1 MSSETPDLTTEQ
13 LIANAARSRAR
24 VASDVEE
31 LAKEL
36 TLPELKDRALDA
48 AERSVETLAA
58 RALRR
63 LLLVPGHLA
72 RGVQQHPL
80 VGVAI
85 AAGATLV
92 IWRIAAR
99 RDR

>member
-1 MSSETPDLTTEQ
+1 MSSDTSDPTTDQ
-13 LIANAARSRAR
+13 LVANAARSRAR
-24 VASDVEE
+24 VASDVAE

-63 LLLVPGHLA
+63 LLLVPPRLA
-72 RGVQQHPL
+72 RGVRQHPL
-80 VGVAI
+80 VGVAL

>member
-1 MSSETPDLTTEQ
+1 MSTETSDETTEQ
-13 LIANAARSRAR
+13 LVDNAARSRAR

-48 AERSVETLAA
+48 AERSVESIAV

-63 LLLVPGHLA
+63 LLQAPRRLA
-72 RGVQQHPL
+72 LGVRQHPIRGAL
-80 VGVAI
+80 I
-85 AAGATLV
+85 AAGAGLV

-99 RDR
+99 RDD